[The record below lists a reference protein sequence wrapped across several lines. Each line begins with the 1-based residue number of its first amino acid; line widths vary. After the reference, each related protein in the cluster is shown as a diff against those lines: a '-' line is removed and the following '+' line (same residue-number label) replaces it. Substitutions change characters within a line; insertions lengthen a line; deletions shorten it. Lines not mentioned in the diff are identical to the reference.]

1 MHEQLEILDKD
12 IMIIK
17 KIMSIKVHGIV
28 LDKSAWDSL
37 RLDKSPWIVLD
48 FG

>member
-1 MHEQLEILDKD
+1 MNSLRFWIKIYG

-17 KIMSIKVHGIV
+17 NDEYKG
-28 LDKSAWDSL
+28 AWASL